1 MANYEERSHGFTYD
15 VFLSFRGED
24 VRYGKAMVAHQKRFG
39 KESEKIKAWTAAL
52 SKVPNLKGH
61 HHHIHNGHEIDH
73 VKEIAG
79 KDMGREIVEQEA
91 PNNPAK
97 RSRLWFHQDVID
109 VLSSNDSGSDAIQGI
124 IQLSIK
130 KPFEQFLYLTVMNFS
145 NNQSMK
151 TMPDVSKVEYL
162 RELRLDRCFNLT
174 TVHES
179 IGFLKHLIHLSAS
192 SCTKLVNFPHRMFLP
207 SLEVLDLNRCFKLEH
222 FPDIVNKMNKPLKIH
237 MSQTSIKKLPN
248 SVGNLI
254 GLVSIDMTTSFNLK
268 YLPSS
273 LFRLPNVVALKFELC
288 NSVKFGGES
297 FRRFL
302 LDSPSEA
309 NEHST
314 LKTVYFSCSGLSDED
329 IHTILIC
336 FPKLQELIVPGNN
349 LVSLPACIKESNHLT
364 NLDVSLCE
372 KLQKIPECTNLR
384 NLDVSYCSSLTH
396 ISELPCTIQKID
408 ARHCFN
414 LSSETSNMLW
424 DQVKKERHGLVIV
437 MPSKIKVPKW
447 FDYSCKGGIPCLWVR
462 RKFPIN
468 IALALV
474 FRETRYCLDNPTQL
488 NLVIN
493 GQSVRRIKNNIFYIQ
508 SDHVLVCDL
517 RLIYNDEEWLS
528 IDALFLKHEWNQVQI
543 SYESKYHTE
552 TVSQWGVFVYKQGTD
567 NLEEHVQFTCPN
579 KVVKHCVKKRKK
591 VLKHI
596 EELAFDE
603 IPEPGDEIRD
613 KPHDKVT
620 MFQTMKLLVFSLK
633 LFLIRVGIIYS

>member
-1 MANYEERSHGFTYD
+1 
-15 VFLSFRGED
+15 
-24 VRYGKAMVAHQKRFG
+24 
-39 KESEKIKAWTAAL
+39 
-52 SKVPNLKGH
+52 
-61 HHHIHNGHEIDH
+61 
-73 VKEIAG
+73 
-79 KDMGREIVEQEA
+79 
-91 PNNPAK
+91 
-97 RSRLWFHQDVID
+97 
-109 VLSSNDSGSDAIQGI
+109 
-124 IQLSIK
+124 
-130 KPFEQFLYLTVMNFS
+130 
-145 NNQSMK
+145 
-151 TMPDVSKVEYL
+151 
-162 RELRLDRCFNLT
+162 
-174 TVHES
+174 
-179 IGFLKHLIHLSAS
+179 
-192 SCTKLVNFPHRMFLP
+192 
-207 SLEVLDLNRCFKLEH
+207 
-222 FPDIVNKMNKPLKIH
+222 
-237 MSQTSIKKLPN
+237 
-248 SVGNLI
+248 
-254 GLVSIDMTTSFNLK
+254 
-268 YLPSS
+268 
-273 LFRLPNVVALKFELC
+273 
-288 NSVKFGGES
+288 
-297 FRRFL
+297 
-302 LDSPSEA
+302 
-309 NEHST
+309 
-314 LKTVYFSCSGLSDED
+314 
-329 IHTILIC
+329 
-336 FPKLQELIVPGNN
+336 
-349 LVSLPACIKESNHLT
+349 
-364 NLDVSLCE
+364 
-372 KLQKIPECTNLR
+372 
-384 NLDVSYCSSLTH
+384 
-396 ISELPCTIQKID
+396 
-408 ARHCFN
+408 
-414 LSSETSNMLW
+414 
-424 DQVKKERHGLVIV
+424 VKKERHGLVIV